1 MNGDIRSFEDLFAW
15 RKARELAN
23 TVYTVCETEPLSK
36 DFGLRDQLRRAA
48 VSVMSN
54 IAEGFER
61 ATTPDF
67 IHFLYIAKGSAG
79 EVRSQLYLARDR
91 GLIPQTTFETSL
103 ALARET
109 SSVLSRLIESLKEKQ
124 RREPGLKSRRT
135 TSGKHPSRS
144 APTEETPPSEP
155 FKGFGDPFDY

>member
-1 MNGDIRSFEDLFAW
+1 MSVDIRSFEDLFAW
-15 RKARELAN
+15 KKARELAN
-23 TVYTVCETEPLSK
+23 SVYAVCEAGPLSK

-67 IHFLYIAKGSAG
+67 LHFLFIAKGSAG
-79 EVRSQLYLARDR
+79 EIRSQLYLARDR
-91 GLIPQTTFETSL
+91 TLISESAFESM
-103 ALARET
+103 ASQARET

-124 RREPGLKSRRT
+124 RRETIRKPRT
-135 TSGKHPSRS
+135 ISGKHPSRS
-144 APTEETPPSEP
+144 APTEETPLPKP
-155 FKGFGDPFDY
+155 FTGFGDPFDY